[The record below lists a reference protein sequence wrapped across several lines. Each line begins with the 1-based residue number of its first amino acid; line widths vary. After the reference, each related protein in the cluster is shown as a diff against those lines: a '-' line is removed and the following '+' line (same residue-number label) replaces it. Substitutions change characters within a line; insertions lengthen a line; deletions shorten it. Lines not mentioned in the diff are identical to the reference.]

1 MITALHVAVSLLVLI
16 MVPPN
21 LFAASTE
28 GPCPLL
34 DWFWL
39 KNKDADSQRLGGADR
54 GGTFRIPGPR
64 REWKG
69 EKICHAG
76 RGREEEM
83 PCLRR

>member
-54 GGTFRIPGPR
+54 GGTFRIPGQGTEEGGRRKRSAMPGEGEPR
-64 REWKG
+64 G
-69 EKICHAG
+69 CI
-76 RGREEEM
+76 
-83 PCLRR
+83 